1 MERLDELVER
11 IKLQEDSKAQRKI
24 LWVLAVIGAVAA
36 VVGIAVAVYKFLTPD
51 YLEDFDDEFDDD
63 YDDFFEDDAEEKEKT
78 E

>member
-36 VVGIAVAVYKFLTPD
+36 VVGIAVVSAVV
-51 YLEDFDDEFDDD
+51 
-63 YDDFFEDDAEEKEKT
+63 AA
-78 E
+78 